1 MPLSI
6 ALVTLHSQRST
17 VNGRLTRH
25 TFLARS
31 FIPCLNFDAKETNV
45 QTNILTKHRA
55 IVNHKQF
62 QVFYDHLHWCFIE
75 KTLDQRS
82 IRLLG
87 KRVITIW
94 GSHHWRHW
102 RQWRQ

>member
-1 MPLSI
+1 MTSP
-6 ALVTLHSQRST
+6 SQRST

-45 QTNILTKHRA
+45 QTNILTKYRA

-82 IRLLG
+82 IRLLTYSLLESPNQRDDG
-87 KRVITIW
+87 
-94 GSHHWRHW
+94 RHIIHG
-102 RQWRQ
+102 